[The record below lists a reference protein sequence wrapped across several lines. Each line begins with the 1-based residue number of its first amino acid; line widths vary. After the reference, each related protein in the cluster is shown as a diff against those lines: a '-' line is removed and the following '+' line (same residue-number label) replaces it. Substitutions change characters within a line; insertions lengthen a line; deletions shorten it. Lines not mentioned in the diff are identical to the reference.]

1 MFHLAE
7 KLHKT
12 VGEIEEM
19 SVEEFLE
26 WQIWIKFQSEKNNG
40 K

>member
-1 MFHLAE
+1 MAIFSLAE

-12 VGEIEEM
+12 VGEIMEM
-19 SVEEFLE
+19 PVDEFLG
-26 WQIWIKFQSEKNNG
+26 WAVYFQRKR